1 MFTLPP
7 SVNTCQH
14 WNYVNLAILYKEQ
27 KMVPVER
34 THTKNKPEIY
44 KGAYLA
50 AITLTNLPTYLRP
63 AEFSGMN

>member
-1 MFTLPP
+1 LELW
-7 SVNTCQH
+7 QLG
-14 WNYVNLAILYKEQ
+14 NLVQ
-27 KMVPVER
+27 R
-34 THTKNKPEIY
+34 TENGSSGKNSHKKHKPEIY